1 VLGLVWFFSVN
12 SILGFFFGLDNLA
25 N

>member
-1 VLGLVWFFSVN
+1 LVWFFSVN